1 MDAFS
6 RLLAHSSAHAS
17 LFFSGRLC
25 GESHSEDY
33 PSGGQL
39 HLLRAGELMLQREGE
54 PPLLLQEPTLIFYPV
69 PCHHRLI
76 PRTLGGCDLV
86 CASLHF
92 GEEGASALRSALPD
106 QLLLPLRELPALAP
120 LLQLLFDEA
129 FGEAQGREAILG
141 RLVDLLLVYLLRHI
155 QGAGLYRGGILA
167 GLADIRLAPAI
178 AAMHEEP
185 ERPWT
190 LASLAS
196 LCHLSRARFAVR
208 FHEVV
213 GMPALAY
220 LTRWRLNRAQCLL
233 LEGMPI
239 KLVAPSVGYGGSGAL
254 AKAFEREEGVTPA
267 RWLAARRR
275 GE

>member
-17 LFFSGRLC
+17 LFFAGRLC

-39 HLLRAGELMLQREGE
+39 HLLRAGELMLHREGE

-155 QGAGLYRGGILA
+155 QGAGLYRGGDT
-167 GLADIRLAPAI
+167 GR
-178 AAMHEEP
+178 
-185 ERPWT
+185 
-190 LASLAS
+190 
-196 LCHLSRARFAVR
+196 SRR
-208 FHEVV
+208 HQV
-213 GMPALAY
+213 GS
-220 LTRWRLNRAQCLL
+220 RH
-233 LEGMPI
+233 
-239 KLVAPSVGYGGSGAL
+239 
-254 AKAFEREEGVTPA
+254 
-267 RWLAARRR
+267 R
-275 GE
+275 GDA